1 MSAVNIIKS
10 SDDIVRVLRQGKR
23 FSSHCVAVYIVKT
36 PPQRDQSGRVA
47 FIAGKK
53 HGNAVWR
60 NRSKRV
66 LRAAWRMVDFDLTG
80 FDVLLIASKTTS
92 SEGACAVADSLASI
106 FKRVGKM
113 S

>member
-1 MSAVNIIKS
+1 MSAINTITS

-23 FSSHCVAVYIVKT
+23 FSSHCVAMYMMKT

-66 LRAAWRMVDFDLTG
+66 LRAAWRLASPELEG
-80 FDVLLIASKTTS
+80 YDVLLVASKSTS
-92 SEGACAVADSLASI
+92 KVGSVVVSRCLSELVA
-106 FKRVGKM
+106 RVEKG